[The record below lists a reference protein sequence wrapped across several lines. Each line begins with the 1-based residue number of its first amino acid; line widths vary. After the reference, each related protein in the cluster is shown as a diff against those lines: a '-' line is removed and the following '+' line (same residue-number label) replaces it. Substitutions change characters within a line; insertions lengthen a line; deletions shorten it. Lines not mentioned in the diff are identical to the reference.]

1 MMLYKK
7 PVCPLGYSLR
17 ECYKTKNGKIIK
29 AQCIKKNKHIEPIT
43 MTYKQNTISKQK
55 NTHTQNTKK
64 SCKDNEIL
72 RKGYTRHSYH
82 RKLGKYKG
90 LFYKQ
95 ALISPGCIKKR
106 TYKKHTIR
114 NKKRQSHTKKQSR
127 TKKQNKNRTLI
138 MLNQDDHFLSKY
150 GYFDVVNKTKEE
162 RITSLTKLINYFLP
176 IKGEIATYTYII
188 KALNARYILNK
199 NSNPKTAKLFKED
212 QNTISKIYKKI

>member
-1 MMLYKK
+1 MILYKK

-43 MTYKQNTISKQK
+43 MTHKENNIIKHK

-72 RKGYTRHSYH
+72 RKGYTRRSYQ

-95 ALISPGCIKKR
+95 AIISPDCIKKR

-114 NKKRQSHTKKQSR
+114 NKKDK
-127 TKKQNKNRTLI
+127 
-138 MLNQDDHFLSKY
+138 
-150 GYFDVVNKTKEE
+150 VVLKDKIKTE
-162 RITSLTKLINYFLP
+162 L
-176 IKGEIATYTYII
+176 
-188 KALNARYILNK
+188 
-199 NSNPKTAKLFKED
+199 
-212 QNTISKIYKKI
+212 